1 MNDFMNELDMLY
13 GYIKIR
19 SVLEKKNETLRHQI
33 VTLHMSRHWQIVKIV
48 KWLKTSNYQK

>member
-19 SVLEKKNETLRHQI
+19 FVLEKNETLRHQI
-33 VTLHMSRHWQIVKIV
+33 VTLHMARHWQIFKIV
-48 KWLKTSNYQK
+48 KWFKDI